1 MCKVVNY
8 NDRVLSMPR
17 RMMNKALG
25 RNLKVREYEQ
35 YIWLSLL
42 PCFEDLT
49 SEEFLNLLAK
59 ENKYDI
65 VMTVV
70 RGYDNLLYQNKTIRF
85 ENEMLEKIFTYIT
98 KDPEVTR
105 VISHYNVDKVKT
117 LARLVHGLAKAR
129 PIDY

>member
-1 MCKVVNY
+1 MSKVVNY
-8 NDRVLSMPR
+8 NDRVESMPR
-17 RMMNKALG
+17 RMMNKVLG
-25 RNLKVREYEQ
+25 RNLKIREYEQ

-70 RGYDNLLYQNKTIRF
+70 RGYDNLLYQNKEIRL
-85 ENEMLEKIFTYIT
+85 ENEMLEKIIT
-98 KDPEVTR
+98 QITNDPGVTR
-105 VISHYNVDKVKT
+105 IISHYNVDMVQT
-117 LARLVHGLAKAR
+117 LARLVHGLAKSR